1 MLMNSTRTRLAIAEL
16 TSTLST
22 DFDLAALLDAVAT
35 DARVCFQAYAAA
47 VVLRHRRDGADATA
61 LHVVAQAL
69 RENFGTDG
77 AVSDLSF
84 QATGPAL
91 DSARDGAV
99 TMIADLTDVSD
110 TAQGVDTRWSGYR
123 RAAAAA
129 GMRGMRAF
137 PITSLGIPLG
147 AVVVHTDEPWGSQR
161 PSEFG
166 QVLANL
172 VGIALSIGP
181 PEQRRASA
189 ADTIVETVL
198 RDGTVIATATGI
210 IAEVF
215 GLDFD
220 HARLRLRQLAREH
233 GVTLTAHARAI
244 VDTHDAGPHA
254 SATAAVFQK
263 PPDLAP
269 PRRIDN

>member
-1 MLMNSTRTRLAIAEL
+1 MNSARTRLAIAEL

-22 DFDLAALLDAVAT
+22 DFDLAALLDAVAI

-61 LHVVAQAL
+61 LHIVAQAL
-69 RENFGTDG
+69 REDIGTDG
-77 AVSDLSF
+77 AEGDLSF

-147 AVVVHTDEPWGSQR
+147 AVVVHTDEPWGLQR
-161 PSEFG
+161 PSDFG

-172 VGIALSIGP
+172 AGIALSIGP
-181 PEQRRASA
+181 PEQRRAGA
-189 ADTIVETVL
+189 ADTIVEAVL
-198 RDGTVIATATGI
+198 RDGTLIATATGI

-215 GLDFD
+215 GVDFD
-220 HARLRLRQLAREH
+220 HARLRLQRLARGH

-244 VDTHDAGPHA
+244 VDTHDARPHA
-254 SATAAVFQK
+254 IATAAVFQK
-263 PPDLAP
+263 PPGLAP
-269 PRRIDN
+269 PRHIDT